1 MVVGGWEPNTVPA
14 LGNGCLPTTFGPELF
29 SGNFDRF
36 EQHAIAAIHR
46 IPSMGSAGAQTL
58 VNGTDTIQ
66 HAHTPSTHARTHART
81 HAHAPPIIA
90 CLAPS
95 LAHACALVWSPP
107 CSLLTCAIAIA
118 HCTALRRADPG
129 VCRRQPFDWVGPAG

>member
-66 HAHTPSTHARTHART
+66 HAHAHAHTHARVRTLHPSFHASL
-81 HAHAPPIIA
+81 HLSPM
-90 CLAPS
+90 LARLS
-95 LAHACALVWSPP
+95 GRHRV
-107 CSLLTCAIAIA
+107 
-118 HCTALRRADPG
+118 HC
-129 VCRRQPFDWVGPAG
+129 